1 MLQTDRSFIC
11 LCKFLKNQHI
21 GGAFWKYAFEI
32 FAPCL
37 ALFISSLETLS
48 LHAFLSAKLDHYQSW
63 KVPKIQKTFFSLK
76 PECKIFS
83 RFCRVFTVPSNCSL
97 VEKLQPID
105 VLIKFIIDEKTTFR
119 IFFER
124 LEQF

>member
-1 MLQTDRSFIC
+1 M
-11 LCKFLKNQHI
+11 
-21 GGAFWKYAFEI
+21 
-32 FAPCL
+32 
-37 ALFISSLETLS
+37 
-48 LHAFLSAKLDHYQSW
+48 LDHYQSW
-63 KVPKIQKTFFSLK
+63 KVPKIQKTFCSLK

-83 RFCRVFTVPSNCSL
+83 RFCGVFIVPSNYSL

-119 IFFER
+119 MFFER